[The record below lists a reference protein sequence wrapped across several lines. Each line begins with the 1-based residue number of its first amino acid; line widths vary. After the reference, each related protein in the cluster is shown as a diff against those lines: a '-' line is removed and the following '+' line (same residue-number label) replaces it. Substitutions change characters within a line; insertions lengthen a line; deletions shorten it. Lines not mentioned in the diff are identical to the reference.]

1 MVVYR
6 FERVDK
12 TGMEASG
19 SCSSLEEA
27 CRTIEHS
34 YRGHPDTDVKEGQA
48 RRDPRLSFRPSR
60 VEGGWLVEVFQSQVH
75 QGSPL
80 AIYKITQLE
89 MADAAAPGTET
100 PG

>member
-12 TGMEASG
+12 TGMEVSG
-19 SCSSLEEA
+19 TCSSLEEA
-27 CRTIEHS
+27 CRNIEHS
-34 YRGHPDTDVKEGQA
+34 YCGHPHRDSKEGQA

-89 MADAAAPGTET
+89 MADTAAPGRET

>member
-12 TGMEASG
+12 AGMETS
-19 SCSSLEEA
+19 STCSSLEEA
-27 CRTIEHS
+27 CRNIEHS
-34 YRGHPDTDVKEGQA
+34 YRGHPSTDSKEGQA

-60 VEGGWLVEVFQSQVH
+60 VDGGWLVEVFQSQVH
-75 QGSPL
+75 HGAPL
-80 AIYKITQLE
+80 AIYKITRLE
-89 MADAAAPGTET
+89 TADSAAPGTET